1 MIYIKNTLPLFL
13 CFFLLFSCITDE
25 PTPDN
30 SLTKEE
36 LLTRQPWRVSRYS
49 KPDNSVIA
57 DNQLSIQ
64 AVVIRGLQFE
74 FKLDG
79 RVFGIDRVTKQVINQ
94 GIWRFLADNKTLDIQ
109 VTGFSGEFALRS
121 LTRDGLILATSTDG
135 FVTGIG
141 DTILLEFIPVL

>member
-1 MIYIKNTLPLFL
+1 MIYVKNILPLFL

-25 PTPDN
+25 ATPEN
-30 SLTKEE
+30 SFTKEE

-64 AVVIRGLQFE
+64 AVIIRGLQFE
-74 FKLDG
+74 FRLDG

-94 GIWRFLADNKTLDIQ
+94 GTWRFLPDNTTLDIQ

-121 LTRDGLILATSTDG
+121 LTRDGLILSTSTDG
-135 FVTGIG
+135 FVTGVG
-141 DTILLEFIPVL
+141 DTILLEFIPIL

>member
-1 MIYIKNTLPLFL
+1 MNHLSVFILSCVFLFAIA
-13 CFFLLFSCITDE
+13 CATDEE

-49 KPDNSVIA
+49 KSDNSVIA

-64 AVVIRGLQFE
+64 AVIIRGLQFE
-74 FKLDG
+74 FRLDG

-94 GIWRFLADNKTLDIQ
+94 GTWRFLPDNTTLDIQ
-109 VTGFSGEFALRS
+109 VTGFSGEFVLRS

-135 FVTGIG
+135 FVTGVG